1 LACAASEN
9 FSVYLE
15 MADGSD
21 LHVDGSPFSQLFMRS
36 QSSQL
41 ESKPWI
47 ATDDPQRGLTYHE
60 LSMRAFMNDCW

>member
-21 LHVDGSPFSQLFMRS
+21 LHVDGSSFARLFKRS
-36 QSSQL
+36 QS
-41 ESKPWI
+41 
-47 ATDDPQRGLTYHE
+47 T
-60 LSMRAFMNDCW
+60 LS